1 MSDIISTTLEL
12 LVEKYADSTI
22 RDLPL
27 LAALQ
32 SKGRINKV
40 SGGESISQPY
50 VLRDHSTITDL
61 SPSLG
66 RGEVS
71 LAFADVS
78 EKGSF
83 NWGYFGQSI
92 YLNSFEE
99 HTTSG
104 DAGKVNLLQMRTEN
118 VMGSARKGV
127 ERAILSAAGPMAGS
141 LNSLWG
147 FSAAAG
153 TGYLE
158 ADAFG
163 AQGNTVG
170 GISKATFVE
179 TFQNQVDTAGGAFA
193 TNGLAA
199 MDRLQTNCDL
209 YAQQGGVDL
218 IMASVKSFNLLR
230 SELGKKE
237 RYTRISERDGI
248 AGTGAEGLMYG
259 RAQVFPTAYLGG
271 TGNIRAGGGSTT
283 PISMMFL
290 NTSHLTLYMHKDAA
304 FSVKER
310 NAPAGQAA
318 RLWMLELMLQIVPTA
333 LTSHGVLLNAEA

>member
-1 MSDIISTTLEL
+1 MSDILSTTLEL
-12 LVEKYADSTI
+12 LVKKYVDSTF

-27 LAALQ
+27 INALK
-32 SKGRINKV
+32 SKGRV
-40 SGGESISQPY
+40 QLAAGGSSISQPY

-61 SPSLG
+61 TPSLG
-66 RGEVS
+66 RGAVS
-71 LAFADVS
+71 LSFADVS

-83 NWGYFGQSI
+83 NWAYFGQPI
-92 YLNSFEE
+92 YLNGYEE
-99 HTTSG
+99 KTEN
-104 DAGKVNLLQMRTEN
+104 DMGKANLLDMRTKN
-118 VMGSARKGV
+118 VMGAARKGV
-127 ERAILSAAGPMAGS
+127 EQAILSAAGPMAGS

-163 AQGNTVG
+163 AQGNSVG
-170 GISKATFVE
+170 GISKAGFVE

-209 YAQQGGVDL
+209 YAQEGGVDL

-230 SELGKKE
+230 AELSKKE
-237 RYTRISERDGI
+237 RYTRIPERDGI
-248 AGTGAEGLMYG
+248 AGSGAEGLMYG

-290 NTSHLTLYMHKDAA
+290 NTSHLDMHIQKDAN

-310 NAPAGQAA
+310 TAPAENVA